1 MRRSE
6 KNWLEFEQTTTPFLP
21 PGSHDAV
28 ASVTAELRDRMA
40 KVEQQVLSQYTATA
54 AYATLGQQAV
64 EQARAEARA
73 DLDRSQATIIGL
85 LDRLRADLQQRFDA
99 LEIARGFTS
108 PEAPAAT
115 TPVGAGSLD
124 GRLSAMEEQLASL
137 AGLLEA
143 TVHQNAH
150 LRQQVDELQQR
161 AMRSEGWL
169 VSGDPSDLTLG

>member
-6 KNWLEFEQTTTPFLP
+6 KNWMEYEQTTTPFLP

-28 ASVTAELRDRMA
+28 ASVTTELRDRMA

-85 LDRLRADLQQRFDA
+85 LDRLRADLQQRLDA
-99 LEIARGFTS
+99 LEVPRHLASSG
-108 PEAPAAT
+108 APA
-115 TPVGAGSLD
+115 PVAPVAGGDLA
-124 GRLSAMEEQLASL
+124 GRISAMEEQLAAL
-137 AGLLEA
+137 TGLLEA
-143 TVHQNAH
+143 TVHQNEH

-161 AMRSEGWL
+161 AMRREGWL

>member
-64 EQARAEARA
+64 ELARAEARA

-99 LEIARGFTS
+99 LEVARGFTS
-108 PEAPAAT
+108 TGAPTAT
-115 TPVGAGSLD
+115 TPAGDLD
-124 GRLSAMEEQLASL
+124 GRLSALEEQLASL

-143 TVHQNAH
+143 TVHENAH

-169 VSGDPSDLTLG
+169 VSGDPSDLTLS